1 MQNVQEAIF
10 ASLLSRRVPSMIQNA
25 FYSLK
30 VEKISIMKNIW
41 KVISDKGCGYI
52 CPAKLYRKS
61 NYSFQHAMISPM
73 LK

>member
-1 MQNVQEAIF
+1 
-10 ASLLSRRVPSMIQNA
+10 MIQNA

-52 CPAKLYRKS
+52 CPAELCCKS

-73 LK
+73 LNRKQRISKQTKHTNK